1 VKIMDYKTISS
12 TVPGSGVQEFGQSA
26 EAARERVA
34 IGNGVCRA
42 LVVEWLAAKARGEDP
57 WEGRGTEAEPLLG
70 AAKRLAQA
78 VDLQA
83 EYERVAR
90 SRFVVDG
97 ATQKALSAAGLE
109 FEIRDTTAS
118 AQWGFASV
126 KPNDEPEKIVGAA
139 FDRAS
144 RAFILSIRGDSGGH
158 SLGLHR
164 SRHGHV
170 HLFDPNIGEFA
181 ARSEAELRTL
191 LLAVGAAYRQH
202 GVDLHDSYILWSF
215 TG

>member
-1 VKIMDYKTISS
+1 MDYEKISS
-12 TVPGSGVQEFGQSA
+12 KVHGSGVQKFDQSV
-26 EAARERVA
+26 EAAREHVT

-42 LVVEWLAAKARGEDP
+42 LVVQWLAAKARGED
-57 WEGRGTEAEPLLG
+57 WWTNRGTVAEPLL
-70 AAKRLAQA
+70 AAATRLSLA

-90 SRFVVDG
+90 SRFVVDD
-97 ATQKALSAAGLE
+97 ATEKALSAAGLG
-109 FEIRDTTAS
+109 FVIRDTTAS
-118 AQWGFASV
+118 AQWGFATV

-139 FDRAS
+139 FDRRS
-144 RAFILSIRGDSGGH
+144 SAFILSIKGTSGGH

-164 SRHGHV
+164 DDRGHV

-191 LLAVGAAYRQH
+191 LVAVGAAYREH
-202 GVDLHDSYILWSF
+202 GMDLHDSYILWSF